1 MKLKRYAAL
10 LMVVMISVVSVAG
23 CDRTYDDEDET
34 VEETDEEESAETSAD
49 ETNQGS
55 NLIKNSLNRDKTEN
69 SNYIVG
75 ESKDYEFYDDR
86 AYVEFDE
93 VMPAETVT
101 IEDIDSTII
110 LWLNATY
117 AVQTRTNNL
126 DTSIIG
132 GSDDRFSLEYVL
144 EDGWGI
150 EDRESFIE
158 TYNKLITYGH
168 RGKYLEYVNEMMLD
182 GIMDQHG
189 KDAERFMNTIKE
201 HYTDDD
207 EETITRRWYAA
218 EYYLRE
224 GSHFLDAWDYTRA
237 INILGCAYVAG
248 YITFDEYME
257 HAVPVANLIKESY
270 SDWDAVWNHYVVGY
284 QYWKKSDPN
293 TDMELRRRIQEYDNL
308 MAGADMLIAV
318 PYDYDITF
326 DREVIYAN
334 QDQARKEMDKDS
346 EFNKNGYVCSAEP
359 NIFYEYDFDID
370 GKSIPAKIMFSAIKP
385 DRNIRFSNED
395 KNLLL
400 TIVVNGDGPSE
411 ETIREKIVVTDYYNT
426 EYSYG
431 TLKQDLSEYGS
442 TTFYGKNA
450 KGNTESYSMTAH
462 LVVEGRTKEATVYI
476 FNIAMNTPKGD
487 ENAVIGFIPGFKY
500 PKDENQGSFAD
511 YYSDDS
517 LLLRLS
523 NDTIIKCSTNQI
535 EVDADMSYTI
545 LKGIKSDFNS
555 FVDHYGNPM
564 HHYADKDM
572 NSVLEGDEIDDAY
585 NWTFLLYNPMHIRQF
600 DEDTKIR
607 DKIMR
612 DLLAEKLVLPEDKN
626 IPVMTDAK

>member
-1 MKLKRYAAL
+1 M
-10 LMVVMISVVSVAG
+10 
-23 CDRTYDDEDET
+23 
-34 VEETDEEESAETSAD
+34 
-49 ETNQGS
+49 
-55 NLIKNSLNRDKTEN
+55 
-69 SNYIVG
+69 
-75 ESKDYEFYDDR
+75 
-86 AYVEFDE
+86 
-93 VMPAETVT
+93 
-101 IEDIDSTII
+101 
-110 LWLNATY
+110 
-117 AVQTRTNNL
+117 
-126 DTSIIG
+126 
-132 GSDDRFSLEYVL
+132 
-144 EDGWGI
+144 
-150 EDRESFIE
+150 
-158 TYNKLITYGH
+158 
-168 RGKYLEYVNEMMLD
+168 
-182 GIMDQHG
+182 
-189 KDAERFMNTIKE
+189 
-201 HYTDDD
+201 
-207 EETITRRWYAA
+207 
-218 EYYLRE
+218 
-224 GSHFLDAWDYTRA
+224 
-237 INILGCAYVAG
+237 
-248 YITFDEYME
+248 
-257 HAVPVANLIKESY
+257 
-270 SDWDAVWNHYVVGY
+270 
-284 QYWKKSDPN
+284 
-293 TDMELRRRIQEYDNL
+293 
-308 MAGADMLIAV
+308 
-318 PYDYDITF
+318 
-326 DREVIYAN
+326 
-334 QDQARKEMDKDS
+334 
-346 EFNKNGYVCSAEP
+346 
-359 NIFYEYDFDID
+359 
-370 GKSIPAKIMFSAIKP
+370 
-385 DRNIRFSNED
+385 
-395 KNLLL
+395 L

-450 KGNTESYSMTAH
+450 KGNSESYSMTAH

-500 PKDENQGSFAD
+500 PKDENHGSFAD

-612 DLLAEKLVLPEDKN
+612 DLLAEKLVLPENKN